1 MEAFSWSLVELDDW
15 LSFKAFAPGNGL
27 SPRTATV
34 RFLRS
39 RVAAALAERQG
50 SAVDEECIIMH
61 FGPLLQ
67 PRADPPDRRGWPSAA
82 TRTGRHAYGA
92 ARDADLDRPLAD
104 FRVAFLDNGV
114 QSRPIYASVDVDIS

>member
-1 MEAFSWSLVELDDW
+1 
-15 LSFKAFAPGNGL
+15 
-27 SPRTATV
+27 
-34 RFLRS
+34 
-39 RVAAALAERQG
+39 
-50 SAVDEECIIMH
+50 MH

-67 PRADPPDRRGWPSAA
+67 PRATRPSAA
-82 TRTGRHAYGA
+82 TLCASETRAGRHAYGA